1 MKRRMEKNA
10 KKLNEGKTRN
20 WKLQNEIPKQYI
32 EEGSNCLKCNSDL
45 KKTLSIFGLMEK
57 IIETWA

>member
-1 MKRRMEKNA
+1 MEKNA

-20 WKLQNEIPKQYI
+20 LKLQNEIPKQYI

-45 KKTLSIFGLMEK
+45 KKTLLIFGLMEK
-57 IIETWA
+57 IIET